1 MARKASKSA
10 SAHSTLCSSRFV
22 GCGLLDKLKDCLYIE
37 VGPAGRERGVSF
49 SVDEYAVIVK
59 SVSKT
64 FASGLVRKKYTQ
76 ALKSVDL
83 KVKRGEI
90 FGLLGPNGAGKTTLL
105 NILSTQ
111 LVPDEGEVHILGQ
124 KLRGSLSGDQL
135 DLKGRMNMCSGNP
148 NFPWSMTVKEIL
160 TFYAML
166 YGVCGLKCEETTSEC
181 MSMLDLEE
189 YANRRYDVL
198 STGTKQKL
206 ALAKSLLNSPEILF
220 LDEPTIGL
228 DPDIA
233 ARIRRLIRDI
243 HVKKGITILVTTH
256 YMREAEE
263 LCERIAF
270 IKGGTI
276 RALGTSAELKT
287 MTNTEDLEGVF
298 LELAH

>member
-1 MARKASKSA
+1 M
-10 SAHSTLCSSRFV
+10 
-22 GCGLLDKLKDCLYIE
+22 
-37 VGPAGRERGVSF
+37 
-49 SVDEYAVIVK
+49 DEYAVVVK

-64 FASGLVRKKYTQ
+64 FSSGVLRRKYTQ
-76 ALKSVDL
+76 ALRGVDL
-83 KVKRGEI
+83 QVKRGEM
-90 FGLLGPNGAGKTTLL
+90 FGVLGPNGAGKTTLL

-111 LVPDEGEVHILGQ
+111 LVPDSGEVYILGQ
-124 KLRGSLSGDQL
+124 KLRSSLAGDQL
-135 DLKGRMNMCSGNP
+135 DLKSRMNMCSGNP

-166 YGVCGLKCEETTSEC
+166 YGVCGLRCEETTRNC

-206 ALAKSLLNSPEILF
+206 ALAKALLNNPEVLF

-233 ARIRRLIRDI
+233 ARTRKLIRDI
-243 HVKKGITILVTTH
+243 HERKKITILVTTH

-287 MTNTEDLEGVF
+287 MTHMEDLEGVF